1 MKQDY
6 KKLIAFTII
15 SLTLLMLLIS
25 IGEYMV
31 N

>member
-1 MKQDY
+1 MKQDF
-6 KKLIAFTII
+6 KKLIAFSII
-15 SLTLLMLLIS
+15 LLILLILLIS